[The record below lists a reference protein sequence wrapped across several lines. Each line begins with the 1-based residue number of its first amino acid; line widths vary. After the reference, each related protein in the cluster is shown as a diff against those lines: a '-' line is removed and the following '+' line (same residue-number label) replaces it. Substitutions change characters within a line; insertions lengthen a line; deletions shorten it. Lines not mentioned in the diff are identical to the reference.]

1 MKQTKMSFY
10 VTLPSHSNRREFPN
24 NQANSFKIRLPQPL
38 QLTGGGWQVGL
49 SAISLPDARVNLYE
63 LVKKNGYV
71 MGTSWDQTYPKPNG
85 KDGEMTSRVDIARTI
100 INDVK
105 DLDWVVDGVSF
116 MKAVIAHLE
125 QQRKELAIQGGRFTN
140 DQGKHTYIK
149 FKWEGEDLLI
159 DNTNICHCGNKTPA
173 LTIYTKLALKMGWL
187 RQIDTVLILGPN
199 LQQEFIGDQIPNMT
213 KPAVD
218 NDWNDVNDGQGNAVF
233 WTVRSILPDYLQLS
247 MSCNWRFTNLNVA
260 FRTVVGEPTRSLHVY
275 SDVAGSTV
283 VGNRVTDLLREIQ
296 YKRQARGT
304 LYFEPLHIQYMS
316 LRNEVVEMIHVQV
329 AETIGRGG
337 DLVKFGEGH
346 TIVTLHFKKA

>member
-1 MKQTKMSFY
+1 MSFY

-71 MGTSWDQTYPKPNG
+71 MGVSWDQTYPKPNG
-85 KDGEMTSRVDIARTI
+85 KDEEMTSRVDIARTI

-149 FKWEGEDLLI
+149 FKWGRRRSAHRQHQYLPLWPQ
-159 DNTNICHCGNKTPA
+159 NTI
-173 LTIYTKLALKMGWL
+173 
-187 RQIDTVLILGPN
+187 
-199 LQQEFIGDQIPNMT
+199 
-213 KPAVD
+213 
-218 NDWNDVNDGQGNAVF
+218 
-233 WTVRSILPDYLQLS
+233 PDYLHQVGS
-247 MSCNWRFTNLNVA
+247 QDGMV
-260 FRTVVGEPTRSLHVY
+260 TVKL
-275 SDVAGSTV
+275 
-283 VGNRVTDLLREIQ
+283 
-296 YKRQARGT
+296 T
-304 LYFEPLHIQYMS
+304 LY
-316 LRNEVVEMIHVQV
+316 
-329 AETIGRGG
+329 
-337 DLVKFGEGH
+337 
-346 TIVTLHFKKA
+346 